1 MAIYRYEADSP
12 YPEALEIGDPALND
26 FPTTDFAEMDAAE
39 GIWTKEVEF
48 ANLLWWLGG
57 VSPKLE

>member
-1 MAIYRYEADSP
+1 MALLKFVPFLSCCMAIYRYEADSP

-39 GIWTKEVEF
+39 GI
-48 ANLLWWLGG
+48 
-57 VSPKLE
+57 

>member
-39 GIWTKEVEF
+39 GI
-48 ANLLWWLGG
+48 
-57 VSPKLE
+57 